1 MEGVAAEATPPAE
14 GGGPHE
20 DCAAIFPAQTAVSQ
34 RGQPPELAAS
44 APLCAP
50 QDGHEA
56 SDATESADSEDEA
69 DPPSGAWELRRSS
82 SSSVHSGE
90 DVDADA
96 LETKQFMKA
105 YVEKVFHG
113 R

>member
-20 DCAAIFPAQTAVSQ
+20 DCAAIFPPVSQ
-34 RGQPPELAAS
+34 RGQPPEPS
-44 APLCAP
+44 APPRAH

-69 DPPSGAWELRRSS
+69 DPPLGAWELRRSS

-90 DVDADA
+90 DVDAEA